1 MKTIKIILGVIT
13 IFVLAFFLTGLF
25 VKETTYQIDVT
36 INKPISQVFSIF
48 NNPENID
55 KWIPEIRE
63 INVINDNLGKTGS
76 TYRIVIDNKG
86 QDIVMVQKV
95 MAFVKNE
102 KVTLFFD
109 AQNMFKK
116 DDYIFKEKDGVTTIQ
131 LSTSCRSD
139 SYIMACVFPYFKSTF
154 KAQDQGYLN
163 NFKEYIEN

>member
-63 INVINDNLGKTGS
+63 INVINDN
-76 TYRIVIDNKG
+76 
-86 QDIVMVQKV
+86 
-95 MAFVKNE
+95 
-102 KVTLFFD
+102 FF
-109 AQNMFKK
+109 
-116 DDYIFKEKDGVTTIQ
+116 IQ
-131 LSTSCRSD
+131 
-139 SYIMACVFPYFKSTF
+139 
-154 KAQDQGYLN
+154 
-163 NFKEYIEN
+163 